1 MKTLGKYADVVVPL
15 PLPKLL
21 TYGLMDQEEVVSPG
35 MRVVVQVGT
44 RKRYIA
50 IVWRVHDDV
59 PSEYVPRPLEALV
72 DAYPIVPLQQRN
84 LWDWLAAHYMC
95 TRGEVMA
102 AALPAGLKL
111 NSQTRF
117 LPHPDPPKQAE
128 RRLEGIG

>member
-1 MKTLGKYADVVVPL
+1 MQFSSQFAASMKTLGKYADVVVPL

-59 PSEYVPRPLEALV
+59 PSEYVPR
-72 DAYPIVPLQQRN
+72 
-84 LWDWLAAHYMC
+84 
-95 TRGEVMA
+95 
-102 AALPAGLKL
+102 
-111 NSQTRF
+111 
-117 LPHPDPPKQAE
+117 
-128 RRLEGIG
+128 